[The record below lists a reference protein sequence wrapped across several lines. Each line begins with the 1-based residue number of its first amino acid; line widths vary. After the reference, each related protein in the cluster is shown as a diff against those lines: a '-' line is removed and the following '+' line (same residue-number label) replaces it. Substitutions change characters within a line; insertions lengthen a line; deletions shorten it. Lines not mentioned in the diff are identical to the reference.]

1 MPSKLITPPN
11 VLDDQDSI
19 LIVNAYD
26 RDIELLVL
34 WLQHVRANLNIY
46 LYHSLMPEYEWSID
60 RIVNSSRV
68 LVNNQYSENLTQQQL
83 LSLESRTNVYY
94 YGNKCQYQDL
104 LSYFTENLD
113 SFDKEVDYLYK

>member
-46 LYHSLMPEYEWSID
+46 LYHSLMSDHEWSID
-60 RIVNSSRV
+60 RITHSLRV
-68 LVNNQYSENLTQQQL
+68 LVNSQYNENLTQQQL
-83 LSLESRTNVYY
+83 RSLESRTNVYY
-94 YGNKCQYQDL
+94 YGKTCQYQDL